1 MWRWMDG
8 EEERS
13 RSDGESCSRLVYG
26 RHLSRAV
33 KLGGRIRSCAA
44 DGRVCSRLEM
54 SDSAATR
61 RQLKIK
67 AGVVKRFAVFHVLS
81 ITQEIPIRFLIPDN
95 TQIPERT
102 SALPRRGRGKPTETP
117 IFHCHG

>member
-1 MWRWMDG
+1 MDG

-13 RSDGESCSRLVYG
+13 RSDGESCGGLVYG

-33 KLGGRIRSCAA
+33 KLGPALFLTEL
-44 DGRVCSRLEM
+44 VM

-67 AGVVKRFAVFHVLS
+67 AGVVRWFVVLRVLS
-81 ITQEIPIRFLIPDN
+81 VILEILIRFLIPDN
-95 TQIPERT
+95 MQIPKR
-102 SALPRRGRGKPTETP
+102 SCALPRRGRGLGGNEWKL
-117 IFHCHG
+117 